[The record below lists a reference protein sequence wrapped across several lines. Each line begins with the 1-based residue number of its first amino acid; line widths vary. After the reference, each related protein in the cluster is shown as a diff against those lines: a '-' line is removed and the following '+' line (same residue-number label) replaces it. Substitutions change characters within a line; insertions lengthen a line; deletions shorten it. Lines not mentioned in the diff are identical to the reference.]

1 VIACTLAAYLP
12 PPHNPQKEGLHM
24 EHILTRVALDHDLPV
39 STVRAEMQS
48 AIHEGFMN
56 PNGHMREVFGD
67 REPTV
72 EEMIAYLAAKLEEVE
87 FED

>member
-1 VIACTLAAYLP
+1 
-12 PPHNPQKEGLHM
+12 M

-72 EEMIAYLAAKLEEVE
+72 DEMIAYLAKMIADVE
-87 FED
+87 FEE

>member
-1 VIACTLAAYLP
+1 
-12 PPHNPQKEGLHM
+12 M

-67 REPTV
+67 REPTP
-72 EEMIAYLAAKLEEVE
+72 EELIAFLAAALDDVESYDAALEDAELDDP
-87 FED
+87 EDPANEP

>member
-1 VIACTLAAYLP
+1 
-12 PPHNPQKEGLHM
+12 M
-24 EHILTRVALDHDLPV
+24 EHILNRVALEHDLPV
-39 STVRAEMQS
+39 STVRAAMEA
-48 AIHEGFMN
+48 AIHEGFLN
-56 PNGHMREVFGD
+56 PNGRMRETFGD

>member
-1 VIACTLAAYLP
+1 
-12 PPHNPQKEGLHM
+12 M

-72 EEMIAYLAAKLEEVE
+72 DEMIAYLAKMIADVE

>member
-1 VIACTLAAYLP
+1 
-12 PPHNPQKEGLHM
+12 M

-56 PNGHMREVFGD
+56 PNGHMRGVFGD

-72 EEMIAYLAAKLEEVE
+72 EEMIAYLAQMIANVE

>member
-1 VIACTLAAYLP
+1 M
-12 PPHNPQKEGLHM
+12 K
-24 EHILTRVALDHDLPV
+24 HILNRIALEHDLPV
-39 STVRAEMQS
+39 STVRAQIQS

-56 PNGHMREVFGD
+56 PNERMKAVFGE

-72 EEMIAYLAAKLEEVE
+72 EELIAYLAAKLEEVE

>member
-1 VIACTLAAYLP
+1 
-12 PPHNPQKEGLHM
+12 M
-24 EHILTRVALDHDLPV
+24 ENIINRVALDHDLPV

-48 AIHEGFMN
+48 ATHEGFMN

>member
-1 VIACTLAAYLP
+1 
-12 PPHNPQKEGLHM
+12 M
-24 EHILTRVALDHDLPV
+24 ENIINRVALEHDLPV
-39 STVRAEMQS
+39 STIRAEMQS

-56 PNGHMREVFGD
+56 PEGRMKEVFGD

-72 EEMIAYLAAKLEEVE
+72 EEMIAFLAAKLEEVE

>member
-1 VIACTLAAYLP
+1 
-12 PPHNPQKEGLHM
+12 
-24 EHILTRVALDHDLPV
+24 
-39 STVRAEMQS
+39 
-48 AIHEGFMN
+48 MN

-87 FED
+87 FEE

>member
-1 VIACTLAAYLP
+1 
-12 PPHNPQKEGLHM
+12 
-24 EHILTRVALDHDLPV
+24 
-39 STVRAEMQS
+39 MQS

-56 PNGHMREVFGD
+56 PNGRMRETFGD

-87 FED
+87 FEE

>member
-1 VIACTLAAYLP
+1 
-12 PPHNPQKEGLHM
+12 M
-24 EHILTRVALDHDLPV
+24 EHILNRIALEHDVPV
-39 STVRAEMQS
+39 STVRSAMES